1 MIIKV
6 RLKLEKERER
16 KRETGSDRNRFD
28 TDKYRTGILYNQL
41 FNNNNNSTL
50 LFLYLWFGVTSINVG
65 IYKVEILIILKIR
78 PLYGFAIFLS
88 ELYMRNSKMKDIKI
102 RMLRIFRLEIFHL
115 A

>member
-1 MIIKV
+1 M

-65 IYKVEILIILKIR
+65 IHKVEILIILKIR
-78 PLYGFAIFLS
+78 SLYGFAIFLS